1 MGKEMKQPI
10 AGVQLLLLILLSSA
24 VKIEAGSQKLLMI
37 PLILEIAENHSGF
50 EEASPLPPSQYLE

>member
-1 MGKEMKQPI
+1 MKQPI

-24 VKIEAGSQKLLMI
+24 VKIEAGSQPQLLMI

-50 EEASPLPPSQYLE
+50 EEASPPPSQYLE